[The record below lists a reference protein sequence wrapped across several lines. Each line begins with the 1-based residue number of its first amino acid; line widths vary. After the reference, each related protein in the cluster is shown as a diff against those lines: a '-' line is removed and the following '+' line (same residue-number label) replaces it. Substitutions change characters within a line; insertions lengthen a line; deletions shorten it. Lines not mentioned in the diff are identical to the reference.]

1 MSRQHFLTLLDLSP
15 MDLQTI
21 VKRAS
26 ELKLEPNIARDNS
39 NKTLGLVFEKSSTRT
54 RIAFEVAMAQMG
66 GTSLFLT
73 TNDSQLGRGEPIADT
88 SRVVS
93 SMVDC
98 LAIRTFE
105 HAKLQDFAK
114 HSKVPVINALSDSFH
129 PCQLLAD
136 MQTFNDAFGL
146 GEDFEWSSLEYE
158 SQCDS
163 STVQALIGPMM
174 GDLTS
179 VGFIAAPYGSM
190 LRFAEGIDSLR
201 NLGRTGDQTLTNTQ
215 RGSAI
220 VCSIAQLG
228 GLIWMAASVLFLA
241 VFCVC
246 APVGSWCCLR
256 CYRVCRG
263 AGRRDRRREE
273 ALDDL
278 IALQYGS
285 VGNAPSARRKL
296 SRGQV
301 GPDGHLLLGSDDV

>member
-1 MSRQHFLTLLDLSP
+1 MPRQHFLTLLDLPP

-26 ELKLEPNIARDNS
+26 ELKLEPNIASDNS

-136 MQTFNDAFGL
+136 MQTFNENRGNIRGKVVAWVGDGNNMCQSYINAATVF
-146 GEDFEWSSLEYE
+146 DFELRIACPKGFGPSTELVSKNSNRVSLTENPSS
-158 SQCDS
+158 
-163 STVQALIGPMM
+163 ALSGADLVVTDVWASM
-174 GDLTS
+174 GQENEHAKRVKAFSNYQVTKELMSHANRDALFMHCLPAHRGQEVSAEVIDAENS
-179 VGFIAAPYGSM
+179 V
-190 LRFAEGIDSLR
+190 
-201 NLGRTGDQTLTNTQ
+201 
-215 RGSAI
+215 
-220 VCSIAQLG
+220 V
-228 GLIWMAASVLFLA
+228 W
-241 VFCVC
+241 
-246 APVGSWCCLR
+246 
-256 CYRVCRG
+256 
-263 AGRRDRRREE
+263 EE
-273 ALDDL
+273 AENRMHSQK
-278 IALQYGS
+278 ALLEFL
-285 VGNAPSARRKL
+285 L
-296 SRGQV
+296 S
-301 GPDGHLLLGSDDV
+301 